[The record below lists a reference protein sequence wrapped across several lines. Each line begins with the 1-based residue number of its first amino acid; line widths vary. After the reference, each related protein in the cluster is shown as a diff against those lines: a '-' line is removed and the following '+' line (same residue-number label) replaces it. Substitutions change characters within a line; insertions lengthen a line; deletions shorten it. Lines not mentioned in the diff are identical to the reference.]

1 MLDKVKFSSNT
12 GEYIRPRFTR
22 KKKYCKNL
30 KIKDCQLDDFHSGD
44 KHLQIILGR
53 WAITSNCFT
62 NCKNYFAMAMNK
74 WSFFKND
81 AFIHHMLQNNFFYKK
96 YNQLPLDPIFPIR
109 IVLSN
114 DFLIPP
120 HRIKKVTNFIKEYGH
135 DFFKGKAI
143 SDRIL
148 KIVTDEYPELT
159 KDITKTLPLSHVIS
173 RELCIL
179 NQENLYFYTVK
190 HKEQK
195 LYKPYVLLSEKPLH
209 EIKELYKDTDYIFEY
224 L

>member
-1 MLDKVKFSSNT
+1 
-12 GEYIRPRFTR
+12 
-22 KKKYCKNL
+22 
-30 KIKDCQLDDFHSGD
+30 
-44 KHLQIILGR
+44 
-53 WAITSNCFT
+53 
-62 NCKNYFAMAMNK
+62 MAMNK